1 MWRSGTNSRVKNQHI
16 GVIFHTNLPWYHYVI
31 HERMSQILC
40 VQYTTIAAENEPQQ
54 SGFGPAGSGRPFLAS
69 RRAAF
74 NAILIMMVGLEGGG
88 VPLKPAN
95 IDISSEQETEHFDM
109 EGNITMHHSHTFHDQ
124 TKYIGFEGLLSA
136 FAQKAPSRTALLY
149 EQHGKKSSLTRQE
162 FVQAVHSRVRELLDR
177 QNSAVRGVMVA
188 RESSAESVSETG
200 CRTAAGNSAADS
212 HKVPTCLGV
221 LCDGSLSCVLTIFA
235 SALAGFQTVLLDENA
250 AEELLVDQIRQ
261 TDIDCLWGSD
271 EELLEELQPCL
282 TAGIPDGCPP
292 LSASGRRI
300 LFFTSGTTSSSKAVV
315 LTDESL
321 MAAAYNGSCKLP
333 LSEEDTLLCMLPLNH
348 VFGFVC
354 GLLWGMQCGCTV
366 ALGRGARYYT
376 QDLSFYR
383 PTALS
388 AVPMLL
394 GFLLQHDLLNEELK
408 LVLAGAGDCP
418 KALLSAAS
426 QKGISVSFGYGLTE
440 TSSGVA
446 ISVPPAYRREDGA
459 APSFDPYALEVCP
472 ENTVTL
478 ADDGEILVTGDS
490 CMMKGYYKHP
500 EATAAVLRDGV
511 LYTGDLGRWDED
523 GRLHIIGRKKEIL
536 VLPDGTKI
544 FLPEYEARIAA
555 ALPGADFAVILRD
568 GKPALLLFDPD
579 LPSPAKKTPAT
590 DTPGLPS
597 QTEKSPAA
605 EAARATIQSK
615 LKAVMAGLPRGQQL
629 GAILFTDRP
638 LPRTATG
645 KVKRWE
651 LQQSP
656 ES

>member
-1 MWRSGTNSRVKNQHI
+1 MTLQRFIAHQIKYTGFEDLLRAFSETDPSRTAILYEKSGRTASLSRKE
-16 GVIFHTNLPWYHYVI
+16 FADA
-31 HERMSQILC
+31 
-40 VQYTTIAAENEPQQ
+40 VQARAAELLGDQRGSEFTANVHCETYAP
-54 SGFGPAGSGRPFLAS
+54 FAAGSGR
-69 RRAAF
+69 
-74 NAILIMMVGLEGGG
+74 
-88 VPLKPAN
+88 K
-95 IDISSEQETEHFDM
+95 T
-109 EGNITMHHSHTFHDQ
+109 
-124 TKYIGFEGLLSA
+124 
-136 FAQKAPSRTALLY
+136 PS
-149 EQHGKKSSLTRQE
+149 
-162 FVQAVHSRVRELLDR
+162 
-177 QNSAVRGVMVA
+177 
-188 RESSAESVSETG
+188 
-200 CRTAAGNSAADS
+200 
-212 HKVPTCLGV
+212 CLGI

-235 SALAGFQTVLLDENA
+235 SVLAGFQTVLLDENA
-250 AEELLVDQIRQ
+250 SEELLIDQIRR

-271 EELLEELQPCL
+271 EDLVEELQPYL
-282 TAGIPDGCPP
+282 TNGVIHQMNLTGIIDSNHPDHSELLPP
-292 LSASGRRI
+292 DRRI

-321 MAAAYNGSCKLP
+321 MAAAYNGSCKLA
-333 LSEEDTLLCMLPLNH
+333 LSQEDTLLCMLPLNH

-354 GLLWGMQCGCTV
+354 GLLWGMQCGAAV

-394 GFLLQHDLLNEELK
+394 GFLMQHDLLNKELK
-408 LVLAGAGDCP
+408 LVLVGAGDCP
-418 KALLSAAS
+418 KTLLAAAA

-446 ISVPPAYRREDGA
+446 ISVPPAYRGA
-459 APSFDPYALEVCP
+459 ASIEASDNAANAGSGDSAATFKSGTSASNAKSGGSASNFNPYALEVCP

-500 EATAAVLRDGV
+500 EDTAAVLRDGV
-511 LYTGDLGRWDED
+511 LYTGDLGRWDEN

-555 ALPGADFAVILRD
+555 VLPGADFAVILRD
-568 GKPALLLFDPD
+568 GKPALLLADPD
-579 LPSPAKKTPAT
+579 LPSQK
-590 DTPGLPS
+590 
-597 QTEKSPAA
+597 EESPAA
-605 EAARATIQSK
+605 EAARAAIQNK
-615 LKAVMAGLPRGQQL
+615 LRDVMAGLPRGQQL

-651 LQQSP
+651 LQ
-656 ES
+656 